1 MNATFQPTFTGFDH
15 ALVGSILI
23 LRAMNNT
30 FLYVCYV
37 SVVEQPCKLGCHGL
51 DYCSNF
57 NDRPTEMFRSC
68 NAEADT
74 GARRDVMLWQSG
86 IILLP
91 VLQELPVKGVCMI
104 CDLL

>member
-1 MNATFQPTFTGFDH
+1 MNATFQPTFTGLDH

-23 LRAMNNT
+23 LGAIHNIFHN
-30 FLYVCYV
+30 V

-91 VLQELPVKGVCMI
+91 VLQELPVKGACMNR
-104 CDLL
+104 CTVT